1 MWMAPMGV
9 GAIPAKMAGGR
20 GVGGECA
27 IRPDNC
33 ARSARAPKS
42 VIDLKVDAELSDFR
56 SRETLKGIPAAVTI
70 PQRRDLSDRADA
82 SRLQRLEIIPARRSA
97 AGPADFR
104 GAPRSD
110 QYLAMTATGALPQ
123 RPHHGVTE
131 PASSSQLEA

>member
-56 SRETLKGIPAAVTI
+56 SRETPKGHP
-70 PQRRDLSDRADA
+70 
-82 SRLQRLEIIPARRSA
+82 
-97 AGPADFR
+97 
-104 GAPRSD
+104 
-110 QYLAMTATGALPQ
+110 
-123 RPHHGVTE
+123 
-131 PASSSQLEA
+131 SSSDNPSAKGPLGSC